1 MFEKIIDFIE
11 DAFFGI
17 KEWFSPSTPPEDL
30 FAGEMTEKDWEF
42 ADEHIEHLFNAIK
55 PKIRSHI
62 NTYGTSPTIENIE
75 WFAQDTMNS
84 IRWDGNKFQEFLL
97 FKHIGGRDKYWEL
110 IRNRLEPLT
119 TEYIGKYLTET
130 KSREI
135 LSSSVE
141 AIVTGQLNE
150 LNLDYKIIK
159 QKIRL
164 VLEIKSKNGTPR
176 TYYVHY
182 AKFMKDP
189 RISLYIRDVL
199 EL

>member
-1 MFEKIIDFIE
+1 
-11 DAFFGI
+11 
-17 KEWFSPSTPPEDL
+17 
-30 FAGEMTEKDWEF
+30 
-42 ADEHIEHLFNAIK
+42 
-55 PKIRSHI
+55 
-62 NTYGTSPTIENIE
+62 
-75 WFAQDTMNS
+75 MNS

-110 IRNRLEPLT
+110 IRTRLEPLT

-182 AKFMKDP
+182 GKFMKDP
-189 RISLYIRDVL
+189 RIGRYIQDSL